1 MKEKLIVSDPAVMAG
16 QPVIAGTRVT
26 VDEILERLA
35 RGEATEEIIEAHPS
49 LSHEGIQAALRFA
62 AETVRAAS
70 PVPRERLLDLIGP
83 HLVVGEEES
92 AIAIRAFVPEAESV
106 SIHRLDMDNEA
117 QDLKPEKEAAHFEAS
132 GSPPGINDVENTFSA
147 GEWLDMIRPGGDHG
161 PAFPPGESQSQA
173 APAIQQTPGL
183 EQSPETDPL
192 LPEALSRPLPV
203 PMQRIHPEGLYEVVF
218 EGETDFFPYQLGV
231 TLPRGEAYLAHDP
244 YSFPP
249 FIKDPDLHLMQV
261 AENSAVDLHRLY
273 AVLGAH
279 LVEHEGIR
287 GVSFAVWAP
296 NARSVSVIGD
306 FNQWDGRRHPM
317 RPRENSGL
325 WELFVPGLPMGAP
338 YKYEI
343 LSGIGAV
350 TARSDPFGFAS
361 ELRPSTASIV
371 WDLGRYAWSD
381 ADWMAGRHN
390 RQRRDAPIAIYE
402 VHLGSWRQKA
412 SGEPPHER
420 WLGYRE
426 LAQEL
431 IPYAAGMGYTH
442 IEILPLT
449 EHPLDASWGYQVT
462 GYFSPTSRY
471 GTPDDFRCFVDA
483 AHQAGLGVIMDWV
496 PSHFPRDEHGL
507 SLFDGTPLFEHPD
520 PRRSHQADWGTL
532 SFDLERPEVRAFL
545 LANALF
551 WLDQYH
557 IDGLRLDAVSSM
569 LYLDYSREPGQ
580 WLPNE
585 AGGREN
591 LQAINFFRRFNEM
604 VHREFPDV
612 LTFAE
617 EASAWPAVTGSTD
630 TGGLGFDF
638 KWNMGWMHDTL
649 RYFREDPIY
658 RRHHH
663 KHLTFSLTY
672 AFSER
677 YTLPFS
683 HDEVVHG
690 KSAMLSKMSGD
701 YWQKF
706 ANLRALYGYMYG
718 HPGKKLLF
726 MGGEFGQW
734 NEWDCRKAL
743 DWILLDYDSHEQL
756 REFVKALNCLYAAEP
771 ALYEL
776 DFGWEG
782 FQWIDCNDA
791 DQSILTFIRRS
802 RNPNDFLVVAANFTP
817 VVRKDYLLGVPA
829 GGPYREILN
838 SDASVFG
845 GSDVVNTGELL
856 PATGDRHG
864 QPFTLKLTLPPLAVV
879 FLKPV

>member
-1 MKEKLIVSDPAVMAG
+1 MDMFSDRLVERTKAFSA
-16 QPVIAGTRVT
+16 Q
-26 VDEILERLA
+26 VD
-35 RGEATEEIIEAHPS
+35 G
-49 LSHEGIQAALRFA
+49 LRF
-62 AETVRAAS
+62 TF
-70 PVPRERLLDLIGP
+70 D
-83 HLVVGEEES
+83 
-92 AIAIRAFVPEAESV
+92 AFVYNP
-106 SIHRLDMDNEA
+106 LDYAWAM
-117 QDLKPEKEAAHFEAS
+117 H
-132 GSPPGINDVENTFSA
+132 
-147 GEWLDMIRPGGDHG
+147 
-161 PAFPPGESQSQA
+161 
-173 APAIQQTPGL
+173 
-183 EQSPETDPL
+183 
-192 LPEALSRPLPV
+192 
-203 PMQRIHPEGLYEVVF
+203 
-218 EGETDFFPYQLGV
+218 
-231 TLPRGEAYLAHDP
+231 EAYLRRYVHQGA
-244 YSFPP
+244 
-249 FIKDPDLHLMQV
+249 
-261 AENSAVDLHRLY
+261 R
-273 AVLGAH
+273 VLFLGM
-279 LVEHEGIR
+279 
-287 GVSFAVWAP
+287 
-296 NARSVSVIGD
+296 N
-306 FNQWDGRRHPM
+306 
-317 RPRENSGL
+317 
-325 WELFVPGLPMGAP
+325 PG
-338 YKYEI
+338 
-343 LSGIGAV
+343 
-350 TARSDPFGFAS
+350 PFGMAQTGVPFGEVHAV
-361 ELRPSTASIV
+361 R
-371 WDLGRYAWSD
+371 
-381 ADWMAGRHN
+381 DWMGL
-390 RQRRDAPIAIYE
+390 D
-402 VHLGSWRQKA
+402 
-412 SGEPPHER
+412 EPVGKPP
-420 WLGYRE
+420 
-426 LAQEL
+426 A
-431 IPYAAGMGYTH
+431 
-442 IEILPLT
+442 
-449 EHPLDASWGYQVT
+449 EHPA
-462 GYFSPTSRY
+462 R
-471 GTPDDFRCFVDA
+471 
-483 AHQAGLGVIMDWV
+483 
-496 PSHFPRDEHGL
+496 
-507 SLFDGTPLFEHPD
+507 
-520 PRRSHQADWGTL
+520 
-532 SFDLERPEVRAFL
+532 
-545 LANALF
+545 
-551 WLDQYH
+551 LDQYH

-677 YTLPFS
+677 FTLPFS

-690 KSAMLSKMSGD
+690 KGAMLSKMSGD

-791 DQSILTFIRRS
+791 DRSILTFVRRS

-864 QPFTLKLTLPPLAVV
+864 QPFTLELTLPPLAVV